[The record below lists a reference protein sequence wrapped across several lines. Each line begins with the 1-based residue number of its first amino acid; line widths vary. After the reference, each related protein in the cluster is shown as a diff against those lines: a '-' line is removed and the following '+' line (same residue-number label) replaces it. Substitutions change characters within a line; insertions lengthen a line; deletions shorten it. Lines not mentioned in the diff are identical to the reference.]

1 MPEERYDAALD
12 AGVGESEMRVAHH
25 IAGRGRLEHARIL
38 PLPRSL
44 YKRNCPDDP
53 SRVSNRSTH
62 PVTAPPSVGLPHH
75 DVEFRVRY
83 AETDQMG
90 VVYHTNYLV
99 WCEVGRTDFIRA
111 RGMSYADIERAGVG
125 LAVSELSA
133 RFHAAARYDNLIR
146 VRTTLAEIRS
156 RSITF
161 DYLITNAET
170 NERFVTARTALVS
183 IDRAGKLVAL
193 PQGVRALFETT
204 P

>member
-1 MPEERYDAALD
+1 
-12 AGVGESEMRVAHH
+12 
-25 IAGRGRLEHARIL
+25 
-38 PLPRSL
+38 
-44 YKRNCPDDP
+44 
-53 SRVSNRSTH
+53 
-62 PVTAPPSVGLPHH
+62 
-75 DVEFRVRY
+75 
-83 AETDQMG
+83 MG

-161 DYLITNAET
+161 DYLISNAET
-170 NERFVTARTALVS
+170 GDRFVTARTTLVS

-193 PQGVRALFETT
+193 PQGVRALFETA